1 MGTYN
6 TTEDIEFLT
15 DVDTDGNIV
24 RRGRFVSRPR
34 RIGPRVVPG
43 NARYYRNRQRDLL
56 AGRRAAQRGTRAG
69 GGARRAAGTAATGA
83 ARPAT
88 STAPRRPAAPA
99 GGQRRGGI
107 LSRIRR
113 AARNAARG
121 VESRA
126 RTRRESRNRR

>member
-83 ARPAT
+83 ARPAGGGT
-88 STAPRRPAAPA
+88 RRPAAPA

-113 AARNAARG
+113 AARNAARN

-126 RTRRESRNRR
+126 RSRRESRNRR